1 MRIVFMGTPD
11 FAVPS
16 LSALIA
22 HHQVVGVITAPDRPA
37 GRGKKLQQSAVK
49 VAAESAGCKVLQP
62 TNLKDPEFQA
72 ALADLGAEL
81 FVVVAFRMLPEAVWS
96 MPPSGTINL
105 HASLLPAYRGAAP
118 INRAIMN
125 GERTTG
131 LSTFF
136 IEKDIDTGAVID
148 QVKLNIGPE
157 ENAGSLHDRMALAG
171 SELLVRTANAIS
183 EGTAASVPQ
192 QATKG
197 TGALPAAPKIFREDC
212 RIDWRRAAA
221 EVHNHIRGLSPYPTA
236 FTTYQ
241 DTGADVVSIKIFAA
255 RLTGIPANGIPGS
268 IISDRNA
275 LLVNTAD
282 EQISITELQA
292 PGKKRM
298 ATTDF
303 LRGFTFREGTVFKS
317 RLP

>member
-221 EVHNHIRGLSPYPTA
+221 EVHNHIRGLSPYPAA